1 MNGAIGKRDN
11 VTRAAAGTMRV
22 VGPLVPPESG
32 KVGVRVAV
40 KAEEVVRIQDE
51 TFVVC
56 CLEIL
61 GNLLYKG
68 ALVGKFWVKG
78 ETSTLVNGVGNIWT

>member
-1 MNGAIGKRDN
+1 MSLETGII
-11 VTRAAAGTMRV
+11 RV
-22 VGPLVPPESG
+22 
-32 KVGVRVAV
+32 RRAV
-40 KAEEVVRIQDE
+40 KAKGVVRIQDE

-61 GNLLYKG
+61 GNLYKG

-78 ETSTLVNGVGNIWT
+78 EASTLVNGVGNICT